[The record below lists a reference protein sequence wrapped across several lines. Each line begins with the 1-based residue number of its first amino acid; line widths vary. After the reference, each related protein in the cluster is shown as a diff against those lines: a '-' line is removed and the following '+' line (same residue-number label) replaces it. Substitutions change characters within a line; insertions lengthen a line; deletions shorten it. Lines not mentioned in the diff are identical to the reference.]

1 MRMADPLD
9 QSSADTQNQTPKQKQ
24 SKVEDTDQV
33 PLFPRSLFQ
42 RFEPQNGGACVLRP
56 ASSPTFHS
64 FLDHDSDD
72 DKHDAVL
79 KHKPTHKVDLQ
90 ESPAPKQSKGNFD
103 WQIFNDAVEAAA
115 KAIRAQSKPATEIE
129 PKPMFTFTAME
140 QDLPEMVTNIP
151 AL

>member
-103 WQIFNDAVEAAA
+103 WPYSTMQLKLQLRLYVLSRSRLQKSNPS
-115 KAIRAQSKPATEIE
+115 RCLRSLRWSKISL
-129 PKPMFTFTAME
+129 KW
-140 QDLPEMVTNIP
+140 
-151 AL
+151 